1 SFGRDQIFQSRINA
15 ALSTVH
21 RTSGAPRTATWIIG
35 AISAAC
41 CLLSMHV
48 LVVFISGL
56 TVYSLA
62 LVSLAVLVGRA
73 RGLTGQRG
81 YWRSPL
87 YPLAPILGLLIA
99 IGFGIADLLDTEAG
113 RPGFLML
120 GAMIVAG
127 LVWHHLVL
135 SRRPG
140 GWRPQVHPVS
150 PQ

>member
-1 SFGRDQIFQSRINA
+1 MRA
-15 ALSTVH
+15 
-21 RTSGAPRTATWIIG
+21 ATWIIG
-35 AISAAC
+35 VISAAC

-73 RGLTGQRG
+73 RGLTGQPG

-87 YPLAPILGLLIA
+87 YPLAPILGLIIA
-99 IGFGIADLLDTEAG
+99 AGFGIADLLDPEAG
-113 RPGFLML
+113 RPGLLIL

-127 LVWHHLVL
+127 LGWHHLVL

-140 GWRPQVHPVS
+140 GWRPQVHS
-150 PQ
+150 AASQ